1 MLDYPENDAQ
11 ANGRRRP
18 MRIMLLGADG
28 LLGTAVQETAAT
40 HPHVQQLT
48 ALGHS
53 DLDITR
59 PEQVNAAIEKTR
71 PDAVINT
78 AALMPADRCDEV
90 PAEAYAVNALG
101 PRYISRACASVGATP
116 VFVTTDFV
124 YDGTATVPYQPG
136 TLPRPLLTYGVTK
149 LAGEHETRLGSDRH
163 LVVRTSCLFGP
174 RPRSPR
180 ARDSFVDRALDR
192 ATAGGDLTVVD
203 NVITTPTYTMDLA
216 AMVLELL
223 VSGAESGTYQAVNQ
237 GIGSWFDLCLA
248 ALTEKGLGARV
259 SPTQEQS
266 FTAAARPLYTPLV
279 CTLPE
284 PALAYSRPWRAAL
297 TEYLKVRRGAAP
309 QGLESR
315 PS

>member
-90 PAEAYAVNALG
+90 PHGGLCRQRTRPALHQPGMRKRWRDSGVRDHRFRLRRHRDRPVSAGNAPPPPADLRRHQAGGRARDQVGLG
-101 PRYISRACASVGATP
+101 PPPRRAHVVPVRPAAAQPAGA
-116 VFVTTDFV
+116 
-124 YDGTATVPYQPG
+124 GQ
-136 TLPRPLLTYGVTK
+136 LR
-149 LAGEHETRLGSDRH
+149 R
-163 LVVRTSCLFGP
+163 
-174 RPRSPR
+174 PR
-180 ARDSFVDRALDR
+180 ARP
-192 ATAGGDLTVVD
+192 GDGR
-203 NVITTPTYTMDLA
+203 M
-216 AMVLELL
+216 
-223 VSGAESGTYQAVNQ
+223 GT
-237 GIGSWFDLCLA
+237 
-248 ALTEKGLGARV
+248 
-259 SPTQEQS
+259 
-266 FTAAARPLYTPLV
+266 
-279 CTLPE
+279 
-284 PALAYSRPWRAAL
+284 
-297 TEYLKVRRGAAP
+297 
-309 QGLESR
+309 
-315 PS
+315 